1 MEGKSKSSRKDEI
14 DYSCWPGS
22 GSMVYSDATVNRPYT
37 IDHSMLESI
46 FEWFSNRSAIP
57 PLMWRDRKVF
67 GMVEAWSQ
75 GRFYSKSC
83 QGHWETLGDLFE
95 TPHAWNKDPALPG
108 RPARAPGR
116 HPDLPVPADSISQ
129 EISKVF
135 LWSAST
141 LNVRDLVQWHRSVSP
156 PEDLQVRSISVA

>member
-1 MEGKSKSSRKDEI
+1 MIISS
-14 DYSCWPGS
+14 YSN
-22 GSMVYSDATVNRPYT
+22 ATVNRSYT

-135 LWSAST
+135 CGL
-141 LNVRDLVQWHRSVSP
+141 RRP
-156 PEDLQVRSISVA
+156 

>member
-1 MEGKSKSSRKDEI
+1 
-14 DYSCWPGS
+14 
-22 GSMVYSDATVNRPYT
+22 
-37 IDHSMLESI
+37 MLESI

-75 GRFYSKSC
+75 GRLYSKSC

-156 PEDLQVRSISVA
+156 PEDLQVRSISVAWLYNMISYCTIWYLIVQYDIILYNMIPYCIIWYHIV

>member
-1 MEGKSKSSRKDEI
+1 MKSVILEAHKCLKY
-14 DYSCWPGS
+14 YSN
-22 GSMVYSDATVNRPYT
+22 ATVNRSYT
-37 IDHSMLESI
+37 IDHSMLKSI

-75 GRFYSKSC
+75 GRLYSKSC

-116 HPDLPVPADSISQ
+116 HPDRWHPGR
-129 EISKVF
+129 
-135 LWSAST
+135 
-141 LNVRDLVQWHRSVSP
+141 LNFP
-156 PEDLQVRSISVA
+156 GDLQGLFVVCVDPECQRSGPVAQIRQPP